1 MYVIST
7 TKKEAFCFF
16 FFFFFCSASLK
27 SKVCLTYS
35 TSQCREATL

>member
-16 FFFFFCSASLK
+16 FFFFCIASLK

-35 TSQCREATL
+35 TSQCRKATL

>member
-7 TKKEAFCFF
+7 TKKEAFCF

>member
-16 FFFFFCSASLK
+16 FFFCIASLK

>member
-16 FFFFFCSASLK
+16 YFCIASLK